1 MGEILMEPSRV
12 LVLMYHQIEP
22 AGGAAG
28 WTPNTLA
35 DARYGVG
42 DSAFRE
48 QMAII
53 RKRKIPVVGLGA
65 CLQNSCG
72 QKTPF
77 SIVLTFDDGYSSD
90 LERAAP
96 ILQEF
101 GFPATFFLST
111 GLLGKEGMLT
121 RNQARELSCIPGLE
135 LGSHGVS
142 HRFLSHLSQEECAR
156 ELQDSFRSLADLSAS
171 NCFSLSAPGGRTS
184 PQVAREA
191 EEAGFRAL
199 CTSRPG
205 LFREKDNR
213 FSIPRLPVM
222 KDMTSDDFHALLDP
236 DSLSFRLNSMVRSS
250 KNLVRTVLELPHT
263 RLRRSGG

>member
-1 MGEILMEPSRV
+1 MEPSRV

-121 RNQARELSCIPGLE
+121 MNQARELSCIPGLE

-156 ELQDSFRSLADLSAS
+156 ELQDSFRSLTDLSAS
-171 NCFSLSAPGGRTS
+171 NRFSLSAPGGRTS
-184 PQVAREA
+184 PQVARA
-191 EEAGFRAL
+191 TQEAGFLAL

-213 FSIPRLPVM
+213 FSIPRLPIM
-222 KDMTSDDFHALLDP
+222 KGMTNDDFHTLLDP
-236 DSLSFRLNSMVRSS
+236 DSLSFRLNGWIRSS

-263 RLRRSGG
+263 RLRRRGG